1 MAGFL
6 DQIEPVT
13 AERYCRCRVWK
24 RYTHV
29 PSEHA
34 KFVRMRLG
42 RKGSRLAQL
51 TERIKA
57 EASP

>member
-1 MAGFL
+1 MSEFL
-6 DQIEPVT
+6 DKIEPVA

-29 PSEHA
+29 PSEHT
-34 KFVRMRLG
+34 KLVRMRLS

-51 TERIKA
+51 AGRVKQ
-57 EASP
+57 EAA